1 VPTLAAPRS
10 IAAAAALAF
19 TACAHDAPSSRPFNA
34 PAETRGSPS
43 PDADIASTARDADER
58 AVQRGTATWYGKS
71 FAGKRT
77 ASGERFD
84 PAAMTAAHRKLAF
97 GTWVEVRRVDT
108 GSSVRVRI
116 TDRGP
121 WGDDHKVIDLSRAA
135 AEKLGI
141 VRDGMAT
148 VELRVV
154 PGPE

>member
-1 VPTLAAPRS
+1 VRARFLTAAFVLASA
-10 IAAAAALAF
+10 
-19 TACAHDAPSSRPFNA
+19 ACAHDPPSRPFNA
-34 PAETRGSPS
+34 PAETHAARSAEG
-43 PDADIASTARDADER
+43 DLAFASTARDADARPLER
-58 AVQRGTATWYGKS
+58 GLATWYGKS

-84 PAAMTAAHRKLAF
+84 PSAMTAAHRKLAF

-121 WGDDHKVIDLSRAA
+121 WGDPHKIIDLSRAA
-135 AEKLGI
+135 AERLGV
-141 VRDGMAT
+141 VRDGVAN

-154 PGPE
+154 SGPE